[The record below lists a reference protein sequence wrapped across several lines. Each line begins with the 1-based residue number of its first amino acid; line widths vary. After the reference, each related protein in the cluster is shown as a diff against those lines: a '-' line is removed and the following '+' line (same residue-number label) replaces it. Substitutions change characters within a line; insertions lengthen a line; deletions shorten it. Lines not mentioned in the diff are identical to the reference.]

1 MRGLE
6 TGFSDDLAYQ
16 AADSAGRNAAFE
28 KSVDAR
34 AGIVRL
40 NVIWR
45 AVAPSLPAEAQNPA
59 DPAYGFARVDHA
71 VEGAAAHGLDVL
83 LTITSAP
90 AYAEGPDRP
99 ADAPGGTWKPDPG
112 AFADF
117 ATAVATRYSGSFA
130 GLPRVR
136 YYQAWNEPNLSV
148 HLTPQYE
155 GGSAASPSNYR
166 QMLNAFFAAV
176 KGVRPDNQVVT
187 AGTAPYGDPPG
198 GDRVRPLIF
207 WRDVLCLRGR
217 KLKDEACP
225 TKADFDIL
233 AHHPINTS
241 GGPRRSAVDP
251 DDASTPDFKNVVRT
265 LRAAERAKN
274 VGTKGPHPLWATE
287 LWWDSNPPDTVEG
300 VPIRKHARYIEEA
313 LYILWKQGARVVINL
328 QLQDYRFD
336 SQDPYADTSTGVLFA
351 DGSPKPAYTAFRF
364 PFVTERKS
372 KTKLIA
378 WGKSPTAGKL
388 VIQRKRG
395 KGWTKMATVNV
406 RAGEVFKT
414 GLKLRGSQKLRAV
427 VQGERSLVWTQ
438 R

>member
-6 TGFSDDLAYQ
+6 TGF
-16 AADSAGRNAAFE
+16 ADAVYASADTAERTAAFE
-28 KSVDAR
+28 TTVDAG
-34 AGIVRL
+34 AGIVR
-40 NVIWR
+40 VTVSWR
-45 AVAPSLPAEAQNPA
+45 EIASRQPAEARNPA
-59 DPAYGFARVDHA
+59 DPAYDFSEADRAID
-71 VEGAAAHGLDVL
+71 GAAAQNLDVL
-83 LTITSAP
+83 VILNSAP
-90 AYAEGPDRP
+90 GYAEGPNRP
-99 ADAPGGTWKPDPG
+99 ATAPAGTWDPDPG

-117 ATAVATRYSGSFA
+117 AAAVATRYSGSFA

-136 YYQAWNEPNLSV
+136 YFQAWNEPNLSGY
-148 HLTPQYE
+148 LTPQYQ
-155 GGSAASPSNYR
+155 GGTATSPGHYR
-166 QMLNAFFAAV
+166 QMLNAFFAAI
-176 KGVRPDNQVVT
+176 KGVHPDNQVVT

-217 KLKDEACP
+217 KLKDAECP
-225 TKADFDIL
+225 TKANFDIL

-251 DDASTPDFKNVVRT
+251 DDASTPDFKYIART

-287 LWWDSNPPDTVEG
+287 LWWDSNPPDPVEG

-328 QLQDYRFD
+328 QLQDDAFD
-336 SQDPYADTSTGVLFA
+336 RQDRSGDTSTGVLFA
-351 DGSPKPAYTAFRF
+351 DGSRKPAYTAFRF
-364 PFVTERKS
+364 PFVTERTSEK
-372 KTKLIA
+372 KLIA
-378 WGKSPTAGKL
+378 WGKSPAAGKL

-395 KGWTKMATVNV
+395 KGWIREAMMNV
-406 RAGEVFKT
+406 RVGAVFKT
-414 GLKLRGSQKLRAV
+414 TLKLRGPQKLRAV
-427 VQGERSLVWTQ
+427 VDGERSLVWTQ